1 MYNFDD
7 FEDVIKVGE
16 VAVSNYHES
25 IDFVR
30 NYPAKDI
37 DEQMKFALVA
47 DTLEL
52 FNGTIIDASNMVALI
67 AQICAMCTPTEML
80 SEFLDYMAENAE
92 QKELDQISQVLSLIS
107 VYIGMMNDALGNPDE

>member
-1 MYNFDD
+1 MNDNEFDD
-7 FEDVIKVGE
+7 IIKVGE
-16 VAVSNYHES
+16 IAVSNYHES

-37 DEQMKFALVA
+37 DEEMKFALVA

-52 FNGTIIDASNMVALI
+52 FNGTVIDASNMVALI

-80 SEFLDYMAENAE
+80 SEFLDYMADNGEK
-92 QKELDQISQVLSLIS
+92 KELDQISQVLELIS
-107 VYIGMMNDALGNPDE
+107 VYIEMFNGALGNPDDD